1 MDTRHFDQL
10 IRAFGDTSTRRTAL
24 RGLAAGALA
33 TTGIGAVVSEI
44 DARRNNNKRRRCGR
58 QYYGCNNDNECC
70 HGLICKEL
78 ENPYIEA
85 NFKGTCAYRRGCGK
99 NNDYCG
105 KNRDCCRNFRC
116 RNRRCRRQNN
126 NNNNNN

>member
-33 TTGIGAVVSEI
+33 TTGLGAVVSEI

-78 ENPYIEA
+78 ENPYQEA
-85 NFKGTCAYRRGCGK
+85 QFTGTCAYRRGCGR
-99 NNDYCG
+99 NNDYCS
-105 KNRDCCRNFRC
+105 KNRDCCTRNFRC
-116 RNRRCRRQNN
+116 TNRRCKRRNDNN
-126 NNNNNN
+126 N